1 LSAKH
6 RVVIAGATGL
16 VGGECVRAMLT
27 DPAFEVVAL
36 VRRAG
41 TLPAAPRLRL
51 AVVDFERLADTV
63 GTALEGA
70 HALVCALGTTIRA
83 AGSQAAFRRVDH
95 DYPVELADL
104 GRAAGVA
111 HFGLVSAVGADASS
125 KIPYNRV
132 KGEVERDVRA
142 LGYPSLAIVRP
153 SLLLG
158 QRAEFRPVEALMGFA
173 GVFAPAAW
181 RPVRA
186 EGVAAA
192 LVHRAAARRPGLEI
206 VENEVLRREWRASG
220 RDGGGGR

>member
-1 LSAKH
+1 VKH
-6 RVVIAGATGL
+6 RVVVAGATGL
-16 VGGECVRAMLT
+16 VGGECVRAMLA

-41 TLPAAPRLRL
+41 ALPAAPRLRL
-51 AVVDFERLADTV
+51 AVVDFERLADTA
-63 GTALEGA
+63 GPTLEGA

-83 AGSQAAFRRVDH
+83 AGSRAAFSRVDH
-95 DYPVELADL
+95 DYPVELARL

-125 KIPYNRV
+125 KVFYNRV

-158 QRAEFRPVEALMGFA
+158 QRVEFRPVEALMGFS
-173 GVFAPAAW
+173 GVFAPDAW

-186 EGVAAA
+186 EAVAAA
-192 LVHRAAARRPGLEI
+192 LVHRAAERRPGLEI
-206 VENEVLRREWRASG
+206 VENASLRREWRG
-220 RDGGGGR
+220 PPKGVGGGQ